1 MLLTAIL
8 MVFSAPQSMNT
19 AKADTSSATVAVISE
34 NSASESSISQPLPSA
49 PQPKITADDVN
60 IVAVEAASNVTPG
73 SAAIQPSYPA
83 SSFISVPPAKAFIGR
98 PYETSQQR
106 KLWYALSFTG
116 TGAASFD
123 AWSTRRAI
131 SRGYGIEGNPMLLPF
146 SHSGVL
152 YAATQVSPLVMDFVG
167 KRMMTSQHPLLRKV
181 WWLPQALGSTVS
193 VSAAVHNVRMV
204 P

>member
-131 SRGYGIEGNPMLLPF
+131 SRGYGIEGNPMLRPF

>member
-116 TGAASFD
+116 AGAASFD

-131 SRGYGIEGNPMLLPF
+131 SRGYGIEGNPMLRPF